1 MECLEPKNR
10 NRQGC
15 LLYLLR
21 EYLTCCIV
29 FIHTLLVNITLEVL
43 AIGLRQEEEIKDI
56 KIREKKSFLC
66 ANDMIVYVKNSND
79 GTKQQLPLN
88 YEFIS
93 LFILFS
99 FILLILI

>member
-1 MECLEPKNR
+1 MLTLPAEGVSHMLHCFYTYSPSQYYPGGPSHWTKTTRR
-10 NRQGC
+10 N
-15 LLYLLR
+15 
-21 EYLTCCIV
+21 
-29 FIHTLLVNITLEVL
+29 
-43 AIGLRQEEEIKDI
+43 K
-56 KIREKKSFLC
+56 REKKSFLC

-93 LFILFS
+93 LFILVS